1 MSYYIQCP
9 HCKEIIEVNYKPP
22 RSYRCR
28 TCRTVFRVTKDNSC
42 PKPRIGIFYALSLIA
57 LYIGACYMGSVF
69 RGYSP
74 ESYLVIALA
83 WMASSFGI
91 TLLTSWYERTTERS
105 IEKYGCSRS
114 KRSVPFRKSDTVER
128 PHNRTRI

>member
-22 RSYRCR
+22 RVHKCWV
-28 TCRTVFRVTKDNSC
+28 CGKAFRVTKDNSC

-83 WMASSFGI
+83 WMFSSFGI

-114 KRSVPFRKSDTVER
+114 KRTVYVEKS
-128 PHNRTRI
+128 RT